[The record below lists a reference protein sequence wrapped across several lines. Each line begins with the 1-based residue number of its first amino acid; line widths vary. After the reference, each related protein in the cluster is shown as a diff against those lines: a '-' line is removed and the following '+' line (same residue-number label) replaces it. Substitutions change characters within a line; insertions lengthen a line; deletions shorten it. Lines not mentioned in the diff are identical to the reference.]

1 MPRVP
6 FLRRFFGLAVSNA
19 AGYSIGGAIQPTL
32 EPYTQDLAN
41 QTWALHS
48 VKPLNAGA
56 AAQASLRGI
65 MDDGD
70 ARDEAAMTGYDGT
83 RYAALRRLA
92 ANPPALD
99 ALLALWRRHA
109 IDDAQLDRG
118 LAQNGIHEEWRPRV
132 KALAHVLPSV
142 EDQVRFAV
150 REAYN
155 DEAAARLSLDAE
167 FPQAFADAAELI
179 GLAPEQARLYWR
191 AHWELPSFEQ
201 LAQMLF
207 RTDMDEAEFEQALK
221 AIDIAPVWRQRYQ
234 EIARL
239 IPTREDMVT
248 FAVRESYDPEQV
260 KSLGLDLDYP
270 ELLTGELAKHGI
282 TEEDAHRYWWSHWRL
297 PSARQG
303 ADMLARGEITDAQYM
318 ALLKALDYPKPWR
331 SRLAAIA
338 RIQLGRIDI
347 KRAYK
352 LNLIDR
358 AEVVQHYLRLR
369 YTDEDAEIMAKIADA
384 EKAQGGVEQP
394 FLNRAKSRL
403 YTVAHNEYIAG
414 SITDAKA
421 KEVLIDVGAH
431 PAEADAVIATWKVED
446 AIGRKELTASQVLK
460 LYGKTKLTRDDA
472 FDRLIDMGYTPEDA
486 NLRLDNAV

>member
-1 MPRVP
+1 MPSVP
-6 FLRRFFGLAVSNA
+6 FLRRFFGSAVSNA
-19 AGYSIGGAIQPTL
+19 AGYSVGGAITPTL
-32 EPYTQDLAN
+32 EPYTQSLAN
-41 QTWALHS
+41 EIWQLHQS
-48 VKPLNAGA
+48 RPLSASQ

-65 MDDGD
+65 MEDGR
-70 ARDEAAMTGYDGT
+70 AREEASMTGYDGE
-83 RYAALRRLA
+83 RYAAYRRLA

-109 IDDAQLDRG
+109 ITDEQLDRG

-132 KALAHVLPSV
+132 KALAHVIPSV

-150 REAYN
+150 REAYS

-179 GLAPEQARLYWR
+179 GLRPEDAKRYWR
-191 AHWELPSFEQ
+191 AHWNLPSFEQ

-207 RTDMDEAEFEQALK
+207 RTDMDEAEFEGALK

-248 FAVRESYDPEQV
+248 FGVREAYDDAQATA
-260 KSLGLDLDYP
+260 LGLDLDYP

-282 TEEDAHRYWWSHWRL
+282 TEDDAHRYWRAHWRL

-303 ADMLARGEITDAQYM
+303 ADMLARDEINDAQYM

-369 YTDEDAEIMAKIADA
+369 YTDADAEIMAKIADA

-403 YTVAHNEYIAG
+403 YTVAHNEYLQG
-414 SITDAKA
+414 SIKDAKA
-421 KEVLIDVGAH
+421 REVLISVGAH
-431 PAEADAVIATWKVED
+431 PSEADAVIATWKVED
-446 AIGRKELTASQVLK
+446 AIGRKELTASQVIK
-460 LYGKTKLTRDDA
+460 LYGKTKMTREDA
-472 FDRLIDMGYTPEDA
+472 FDRLIDMGYTPDDA